1 MKDIQERYDKMVGQ
15 GFHHGA
21 FQSIELVWLSDDDK
35 SVLGLVCLPASWG
48 HERDAFYH
56 AHPAVLD
63 GAIQM
68 FGFLLSSTATETWVP
83 AGISSVNA
91 QSRKA
96 PWTRSDMSSFG
107 FGQ

>member
-1 MKDIQERYDKMVGQ
+1 MESIQERYDKIVGQ

-21 FQSIELVWLSDDDK
+21 FQSIESVWLSNDGK
-35 SVLGLVCLPASWG
+35 SVLGQVCLPASWE
-48 HERDAFYH
+48 HEHDAFYD

-68 FGFLLSSTATETWVP
+68 FGFLLLSMATETWVP
-83 AGISSVNA
+83 AGISYVDA

-96 PWTRSDMSSFG
+96 PWTRSDMGSFG